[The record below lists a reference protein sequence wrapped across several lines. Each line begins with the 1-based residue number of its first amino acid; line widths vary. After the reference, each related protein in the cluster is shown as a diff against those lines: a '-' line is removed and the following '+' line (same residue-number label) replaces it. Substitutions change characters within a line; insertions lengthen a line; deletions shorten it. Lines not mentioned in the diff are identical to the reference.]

1 MTRLLIHEPPL
12 QVLPSLAEK
21 IGLNEALVLQQIH
34 YWLNPAHNKNFI
46 NGRHWVY
53 NSYEEWQKQFPFWSK
68 DTLKRAMTSL
78 EKRNLIITEKFNED
92 KFDHRK
98 WYSINYKVLEGL
110 EGCTDRSVQNAPIDE
125 RGDALFDEG
134 KLPPSISAD
143 CTEHINDQRLPP
155 KITSETTPLA
165 PGARVDIS
173 FHMLDLWNETLK
185 PSCPVQMTSSRS
197 SRLKAVLA
205 EYFQEDLSQWKA
217 FCEEIIRSSF
227 LMGKGG
233 RGWRVTLDWILD
245 PHNLL
250 KTLEGNYKDAVSS
263 FQDKIRSEEDASQ
276 RAQEHVTDLGD
287 PLHQKFS
294 LGIIKALGASSYLSW
309 FKDVQIKR
317 EGHRLS
323 ILCPTRFTCDY
334 IQTHFRQVVFPV
346 AQSLFS
352 ELKGVS
358 YGVSPQVISS
368 PSLVSSSKE
377 ETNPERPNDAP
388 LAFLSSSGG
397 ISSESPRRW
406 TASSVGSEEK
416 VYETKST
423 SPCSGS
429 LGDKPCVL

>member
-1 MTRLLIHEPPL
+1 MKVTRLLIHEPPL

-21 IGLNEALVLQQIH
+21 IGLNEAIVLQQIH

-78 EKRNLIITEKFNED
+78 EKRSLIITEKFNED

-98 WYSINYKVLEGL
+98 WYSINYEVLQGL

-125 RGDALFDEG
+125 RGNASFDGG
-134 KLPPSISAD
+134 KLPSSMSAD
-143 CTEHINDQRLPP
+143 CTEHNNDQRLPP
-155 KITSETTPLA
+155 KTTSETTA
-165 PGARVDIS
+165 HTQGARVDVS
-173 FHMLDLWNETLK
+173 FHMLELWNETLK

-217 FCEEIIRSSF
+217 FCSDITRSSF

-245 PHNLL
+245 SHNLQ

-263 FQDKIRSEEDASQ
+263 FQDKVRSEEDASQ
-276 RAQEHVTDLGD
+276 RAQEHVTGLGD

-294 LGIIKALGASSYLSW
+294 LGIIKALGSSSYLSW

-334 IQTHFRQVVFPV
+334 IQTNFKQAICSVV
-346 AQSLFS
+346 QSLFP
-352 ELKGVS
+352 EFEGVD
-358 YGVSPQVISS
+358 YEVISMPKSSSS
-368 PSLVSSSKE
+368 PSLVSSSTE
-377 ETNPERPNDAP
+377 EIKTGHHNDVP
-388 LAFLSSSGG
+388 LASLLSPGALPSERARRWENSEQDNPLSQQASGG
-397 ISSESPRRW
+397 
-406 TASSVGSEEK
+406 
-416 VYETKST
+416 
-423 SPCSGS
+423 S
-429 LGDKPCVL
+429 L